1 MRLPVLRWL
10 AVVVGLCQCLSNPAV
25 AAVERPSSE
34 KPALNVTIPVFNPG
48 VPEDPSQLRDLRVF
62 PRIRQVESKMMPF
75 LLRETLVKTGHWGAV
90 RVATKMEPAAELQ
103 LLVTILRSDGDTL
116 ELQVKAI
123 DATGDVWFDE
133 AFSGTADDSVGARS
147 REAPFWALYADIAT
161 ALQAAASAL
170 DAQTLSRIQ
179 STSLMRYARE
189 LAPSAFGEFVEQ
201 TDDGA
206 WRVLRLPAR
215 NDPMYQR
222 IHTIRE
228 TEFLISDTVDAK
240 YRDLNSQLARTYRV
254 WRDYRRKLVEYEAG
268 NLRFANAK
276 PDPDD
281 RGSWESIKHQ
291 YDSFKYDRIT
301 AQEQDRL
308 AVAFNNEVSST
319 IDAMEARVAEL
330 DGWVEQ
336 GYLEW
341 RSLLEDLFEVEQYLL
356 EQPGSLSQ

>member
-1 MRLPVLRWL
+1 
-10 AVVVGLCQCLSNPAV
+10 
-25 AAVERPSSE
+25 
-34 KPALNVTIPVFNPG
+34 
-48 VPEDPSQLRDLRVF
+48 
-62 PRIRQVESKMMPF
+62 
-75 LLRETLVKTGHWGAV
+75 
-90 RVATKMEPAAELQ
+90 
-103 LLVTILRSDGDTL
+103 
-116 ELQVKAI
+116 
-123 DATGDVWFDE
+123 
-133 AFSGTADDSVGARS
+133 
-147 REAPFWALYADIAT
+147 
-161 ALQAAASAL
+161 
-170 DAQTLSRIQ
+170 
-179 STSLMRYARE
+179 MRYARE
-189 LAPSAFGEFVEQ
+189 LAPSAFEEFVEQ
-201 TDDGA
+201 TDNGG

-240 YRDLNSQLARTYRV
+240 YRDLNTQLARTYRV
-254 WRDYRRKLVEYEAG
+254 WRDYRRKLVDYEAG

-341 RSLLEDLFEVEQYLL
+341 RALLEDLFEVEQYIL